1 MSTNRPAWRRA
12 VIAAVLAVTGC
23 TYTQDEPVPSS
34 SYPSPFSSLENQ
46 VRLFMND
53 GAVATVVQV
62 KWPDGEWSKA
72 IGMRDLETRTP
83 AQPSDRVQ
91 IASVTKTMTAVAVL
105 KLVDDHLIGL
115 DDPVNDVIPGFTTA
129 LKPPGPITVR
139 QLLSHTSGM
148 PEANDALPRD
158 VDFRPVLSRTLTM
171 EQGLQLAGTL
181 PWTESSVGSFKYS
194 NTNYL
199 ALGLLVQ
206 ELRHQPFATVMREE
220 IFGAL
225 GLKSTTLDH
234 VSPNESGLLHGYV
247 TLRGERIDTT
257 DNIFNAGSP
266 AVGAVSTV
274 EDMNHF
280 MAALFQGR
288 AISGASLAEMKAK
301 TVTAP
306 YGLGL
311 WEHADGCSSQPRYV
325 GRGLFWDYQT
335 VAVSS
340 SDGRYQAAM
349 TITTPPLPT
358 ELEDESTQNKRELL
372 VGQIESTLNEA
383 LDRLCASAK

>member
-1 MSTNRPAWRRA
+1 MSTNRPVWRRA
-12 VIAAVLAVTGC
+12 VFAAVLAVTGC
-23 TYTQDEPVPSS
+23 TYTPDEPVPSPS
-34 SYPSPFSSLENQ
+34 SPNPFGSLENQ
-46 VRLFMND
+46 VKLFMND

-62 KWPDGEWSKA
+62 KWPGGEWSKA
-72 IGMRDLETRTP
+72 FGMRDLETRTP
-83 AQPSDRVQ
+83 AQPTGRVQ

-115 DDPVNDVIPGFTTA
+115 DDPVNDVIPGFTA

-158 VDFRPVLSRTLTM
+158 VDFRPSVSRTMTM
-171 EQGLQLAGTL
+171 ERGLQLAGTL
-181 PWTESSVGSFKYS
+181 PWDGSSVGSFRYS

-199 ALGLLVQ
+199 ALGLLIQ
-206 ELRHQPFATVMREE
+206 ELRHKPFTSVMREE
-220 IFGAL
+220 IFGPL

-234 VSPNESGLLHGYV
+234 LDPLESGLLHGYV

-257 DNIFNAGSP
+257 DNIFSAGSP

-288 AISGASLAEMKAK
+288 AISAASLGAMTAK
-301 TVTAP
+301 TVFSP

-311 WEHADGCSSQPRYV
+311 WEHADGCSPQPRYA

-340 SDGRYQAAM
+340 SDGRYQASM
-349 TITTPPLPT
+349 TVTTPPLPT
-358 ELEDESTQNKRELL
+358 ELEDESTQNMRELL

-383 LDRLCASAK
+383 LDRLCAPAK